1 MGTGVAA
8 QGERERRHLDT
19 KAKQRATKAQLT
31 KMFMCC
37 RQCKSERDR
46 VRERGGSGELQC
58 ARMCSYKLQL
68 VRNVCQ
74 SELSEIGIQDCVT
87 EQVRQS
93 ENEAGSC
100 WREKE
105 REKAGEGK
113 GER

>member
-1 MGTGVAA
+1 MVGDGRQKRGWREGGGGEGVAA
-8 QGERERRHLDT
+8 QGERGRRHLDT

-37 RQCKSERDR
+37 WQCKSVRERER
-46 VRERGGSGELQC
+46 WRKRERERGGGELQC

-87 EQVRQS
+87 E
-93 ENEAGSC
+93 
-100 WREKE
+100 
-105 REKAGEGK
+105 
-113 GER
+113 